1 MVDDVAIV
9 GYNARLESLDGEGE
23 DVRDHEGVGGD
34 RVGTAEEE
42 AHHLDGVAPLLHA
55 LLDAR
60 MTVCHLYFRE
70 KAMVDSAMYQ
80 KLHSV
85 VSSAVVGERTRG
97 GDVKNDVEKSWQR
110 RNNKI

>member
-1 MVDDVAIV
+1 
-9 GYNARLESLDGEGE
+9 
-23 DVRDHEGVGGD
+23 
-34 RVGTAEEE
+34 
-42 AHHLDGVAPLLHA
+42 
-55 LLDAR
+55 
-60 MTVCHLYFRE
+60 MTVRHLYFRE

-97 GDVKNDVEKSWQR
+97 GDVKNDVEKSWRR